1 METIH
6 EQVIKWANK
15 YVPQFNNLSKLYSTP
30 YYTQSPLDSIN
41 QQVDLMII
49 GINPKGNAGIGAQ
62 EQSIEQFLK
71 GNPYWANRFD
81 KEGKITWKFNQ
92 GVHFFLGY
100 DNFYHPEGIDNDQK
114 TVWTNLSPFESR
126 QGHKDLKK
134 ELMQEG
140 LKGTL
145 ELIEILHPKRIV
157 LLGINAFQQIEKV
170 IGSSESVEYS
180 SVFNNIKS
188 QVGRINQ
195 IPTVCVPHPSG
206 QWEVSNKFVPMF
218 IFLHGLAEITN
229 KKKEVKP
236 LKDVI
241 EIMRTEMRRWQEHV
255 MVKEVTDAK

>member
-81 KEGKITWKFNQ
+81 KEEKITWKFNQ

-100 DNFYHPEGIDNDQK
+100 DNFYHPESIDNDTK
-114 TVWTNLSPFESR
+114 TVWTNLSPFESK

-241 EIMRTEMRRWQEHV
+241 EIMHTEMRRWQEHV
-255 MVKEVTDAK
+255 MVKEVTDAE

>member
-6 EQVIKWANK
+6 EQISKWANK
-15 YVPQFNNLSKLYSTP
+15 YVPKFNNLSKLYSTP
-30 YYTQSPLDSIN
+30 YYTQSPLDLIDS
-41 QQVDLMII
+41 QVDLMII
-49 GINPKGNAGIGAQ
+49 GINPKGNADLYEQ

-81 KEGKITWKFNQ
+81 QEGKTIWKFNQ

-100 DNFYHPEGIDNDQK
+100 DNFYHPESIDNDAK
-114 TVWTNLSPFESR
+114 TVWTNLSPFESN
-126 QGHKDLKK
+126 QGNKDLKK

-157 LLGINAFQQIEKV
+157 LLGITAFQQIEKV
-170 IGSSESVEYS
+170 LGSKENIEYS
-180 SVFNNIKS
+180 PVFDNIKS
-188 QVGRINQ
+188 QIGRINQ

-206 QWEVSNKFVPMF
+206 QWEISNKFIPMF

-229 KKKEVKP
+229 KKNVIKP
-236 LKDVI
+236 LKNVI
-241 EIMRTEMRRWQEHV
+241 EIMRKEMKDWQERV
-255 MVKEVTDAK
+255 IVKGVTDK